1 MSPTSAKLN
10 SIAKAKEKLLQELQA
25 LEEQEKSEK
34 VNEANA
40 AHRQIIALL
49 DQFAPLFNAKQ
60 RNELLVFFSPPAKS
74 GPGAKSGRQDVKPK
88 YQLPHTGQ
96 TWSGRGR
103 TPKAFADWEGTVA
116 FSEWKARHPS
126 LKFPLYR
133 D

>member
-1 MSPTSAKLN
+1 MSPTNAKLN

-25 LEEQEKSEK
+25 LEEQEKSEQ
-34 VNEANA
+34 VNEAHA
-40 AHRQIIALL
+40 AHRQIITLL
-49 DQFAPLFNAKQ
+49 DQFAPFFNAKQ
-60 RNELLVFFSPPAKS
+60 RSELLAFFSPPSKS
-74 GPGAKSGRQDVKPK
+74 GPGTKSGRQEVKPK

-103 TPKAFADWEGTVA
+103 TPKAFTDWEGTVA

-126 LKFPLYR
+126 LKFPLYQ